1 MRGMRSNFFALIV
14 LMLVAACTAPTAS
27 PSPTAPPSASA
38 TPASTT
44 VAVEPFTTRQQFRLR
59 DLPGAGRYPIALAML
74 DDKLYALNSV
84 SQNLAVIQN
93 DRVIKFIALNAR
105 PHALVADPN
114 EKRLYVASEDKT
126 ITLIA
131 DDQIQLTENIGEA
144 SRALLFFENQL
155 YVGLDSRNGIRV
167 LDPAT
172 LATRASIAI
181 PNSFTI
187 ISLAGDEVHHRVY
200 ANAYEKIAVIDS
212 LTRRVVTTFDTKGSY
227 QTLLANPRGEN
238 VLVGIY
244 DSQTQT
250 QHLTAFDPLAGKP
263 GARVQLGGD
272 PRAALI
278 SADGARA
285 YIANSYT
292 NDVSVIDPR
301 TMTTVATIPVGMK
314 PWSLALAESARRLYV
329 ANYESDNVI
338 AINTDTHQVVAT
350 IPLAMLP
357 TALAANER
365 AGRVYIANG
374 STDSVFVVEGA
385 RVVKEIPVGRHPI
398 DLVYD
403 APANR
408 VLVAHQAD
416 RTLAIIDDATF
427 AVRATQPI
435 TRFVTTVETDPAKS
449 RVFVNDVI
457 LDANSLAPI
466 GALTMRGITIGSLIA
481 PTFIRVN
488 PNTNRVY
495 ANGGNG
501 VPGSNGRHVTYSIDG
516 DTLGQRTMLGYAGNT
531 SAFTIDPQTNRV
543 FLAGTHPLAYSNEL
557 TVFDANDQKIFALV
571 LPARTRGMIFNP
583 QTRHLFLAHA
593 DSMVSGGL
601 RPAPAD
607 NTIQI
612 LDTDSFGQ
620 VASIS
625 INAPSKMARLGNTIY
640 IAASDGTISVI
651 QDAPAPRPPAPTPT
665 FTPTAYPTLQPL
677 TPRPTITP
685 RPISAAALQGFQR
698 GTMFANEKN
707 QPILIFGDGTWE

>member
-1 MRGMRSNFFALIV
+1 MRVNFLLPIV
-14 LMLVAACTAPTAS
+14 LLFLAACGA
-27 PSPTAPPSASA
+27 PTAPPSARA
-38 TPASTT
+38 TPPSPTIT
-44 VAVEPFTTRQQFRLR
+44 LEPFMTHRQFRLR

-74 DDKLYALNSV
+74 DDRLYALNSI

-93 DRVIKFIALNAR
+93 DRIIKFIALSAR
-105 PHALVADPN
+105 PNALAADQN
-114 EKRLYVASEDKT
+114 QKRVYIASEDKT

-131 DDQIQLTENIGEA
+131 DDQIQLTQNIGEP

-172 LATRASIAI
+172 LATRATIAI

-187 ISLAGDEVHHRVY
+187 ISLAGDELHHRVY
-200 ANAYEKIAVIDS
+200 ANAYEKISVIDAT
-212 LTRRVVTTFDTKGSY
+212 TRRVVTTFETKGSY
-227 QTLLANPRGEN
+227 QTLLANPRGDN

-244 DSQTQT
+244 DSQTQA
-250 QHLTAFDPLAGKP
+250 QSLTAFDPISGKP

-272 PRAALI
+272 PRDAIIHTA
-278 SADGARA
+278 GARA
-285 YIANSYT
+285 YIANAYT

-301 TMTTVATIPVGMK
+301 AMTTIATIPVGIK
-314 PWSLALAESARRLYV
+314 PWSLALNETARRLYV

-350 IPLAMLP
+350 IPLAMMP

-365 AGRVYIANG
+365 AGRVYIANA
-374 STDSVFVVEGA
+374 STDSVFVVEDA
-385 RVVKEIPVGRHPI
+385 RIVKEIPVGRHPI

-403 APANR
+403 ASANR

-427 AVRATQPI
+427 AVRATLPI
-435 TRFVTTVETDPAKS
+435 TRFVTTVESDSAKA

-457 LDANSLAPI
+457 LDANSFTPI
-466 GALTMRGITIGSLIA
+466 GALTLRGITIGSVIA
-481 PTFIRVN
+481 PTFVRVN

-501 VPGSNGRHVTYSIDG
+501 VPGSNSRLVTYSIDG
-516 DTLGQRTMLGYAGNT
+516 DTLSQRTMLGYSGNT
-531 SAFTIDPQTNRV
+531 SAFAMDPQANRV
-543 FLAGTHPLAYSNEL
+543 FLAGTHPLANTNEL
-557 TVFDANDQKIFALV
+557 TVFDANDQKLFGLA
-571 LPARTRGMIFNP
+571 LPARTTGMIFNP
-583 QTRHLFLAHA
+583 QTHHLFLAHA
-593 DSMVSGGL
+593 DSIASSGL

-612 LDTDSFGQ
+612 LDTESFGQ
-620 VASIS
+620 VASIA
-625 INAPSKMARLGNTIY
+625 INAPGKMARLGNTIY
-640 IAASDGTISVI
+640 IASSDGTISVI

-665 FTPTAYPTLQPL
+665 FTPTPYPTWTP
-677 TPRPTITP
+677 TPRSTATP
-685 RPISAAALQGFQR
+685 RPISAATLQGFQR
-698 GTMFANEKN
+698 GTIFANEKN
-707 QPILIFGDGTWE
+707 LPSVIFGNGTWE